1 MRFIQKQNS
10 TPTAFVE
17 LVTGVAGYK
26 ALYRNQKQA
35 ILNILI
41 DEQHG
46 L

>member
-26 ALYRNQKQA
+26 ALYRNQSITLKTA
-35 ILNILI
+35 ILLLI
-41 DEQHG
+41 
-46 L
+46 